1 MNVYFILRYNN
12 LIQIQIDVPIP
23 PPQFLYI
30 SSPQTES
37 WFPLLNPIDTKMSKN
52 ILKAVSVCY
61 L

>member
-12 LIQIQIDVPIP
+12 LIQIQIDVPIPP

-37 WFPLLNPIDTKMSKN
+37 WFPLLNPIDTKK
-52 ILKAVSVCY
+52 
-61 L
+61 